1 MIAFLDKHPTI
12 LAILVCVVLLGLLGY
27 HLYFEKYHPNNAA
40 DFSKDWQDQ
49 EWFDEYFNF
58 ICRKNEKTYSYFAKK
73 GMHDGQNSD
82 EV

>member
-1 MIAFLDKHPTI
+1 MIDFLGKHPII

-27 HLYFEKYHPNNAA
+27 HLYFEKYLPNNDA

-49 EWFDEYFNF
+49 EWFDEYFDF
-58 ICRKNEKTYSYFAKK
+58 ICRKNKETYSHFSERE
-73 GMHDGQNSD
+73 MCDGQNNS